1 MTSLIP
7 SAQSPLLW
15 QMFLILLLLAPMLIL
30 ISLLVVLPAYTICLA
45 IITIIR
51 ANYFLTTS
59 PCCQQERENDGLQ
72 SKGGAT
78 NNNSCSSS
86 SSNGPWSN
94 ISTSI
99 FQGRVFHVRQRPKIH
114 SFQYPLTFSV
124 VDLDEACGLFGN
136 HAVAADCSSINKD
149 DKKQLLER
157 EVCDNRGKLWPL
169 STLMLLRDED
179 HLKNGEGLPTTVA
192 TTITL
197 SMKERIINLL
207 YERTNGKLNLK
218 QQQPSRK
225 ILLVTHLMYFG
236 YCFNPVSFFF
246 VLKNQH
252 QDEIEAIV
260 VEVSN
265 TPWNEMSIYVLHP
278 DSVDTTFSQNYPLN
292 NSTKKSLAKDGNITS
307 NTYHYHCEK
316 KFHVSPFMTMDHDY
330 DWKFQLDKDR
340 IVVQAQM
347 YKHTTE
353 EEEEVDTNNKEVEED
368 EEKKDGHDDDPDET
382 KHKGILYFTAG
393 FDIHR
398 TINPKTQS
406 YPLQLSKIILRYPIY
421 CFVIQIWIHYE
432 ALKLL
437 LKGIT
442 FIPHPEGSE
451 TTASKAIAVVMGPV
465 FVVMDVMNDL
475 FVRLKGGG
483 GGGGEKTTKVE

>member
-1 MTSLIP
+1 MASMASLTS
-7 SAQSPLLW
+7 SAQSLPLRW
-15 QMFLILLLLAPMLIL
+15 LLLIV
-30 ISLLVVLPAYTICLA
+30 LLVNVLIILVSILVILPVYTIFLA
-45 IITIIR
+45 LITIIR
-51 ANYFLTTS
+51 ANYFVTS
-59 PCCQQERENDGLQ
+59 PRDEQ
-72 SKGGAT
+72 KGET
-78 NNNSCSSS
+78 NNSGS
-86 SSNGPWSN
+86 SSNIGPWSN
-94 ISTSI
+94 ICTSI

-124 VDLDEACGLFGN
+124 VDLDEACGLFGSL
-136 HAVAADCSSINKD
+136 AVAPDCSSINSDSKESND
-149 DKKQLLER
+149 
-157 EVCDNRGKLWPL
+157 RGKLWPL

-179 HLKNGEGLPTTVA
+179 HLKNGEGLPAA
-192 TTITL
+192 TTKGTTQIITKL
-197 SMKERIINLL
+197 SMKERVINLL
-207 YERTNGKLNLK
+207 HERTNGKLNLK
-218 QQQPSRK
+218 HQPPRK

-246 VLKNQH
+246 ILNQQ
-252 QDEIEAIV
+252 QDEIEAVV

-278 DSVDTTFSQNYPLN
+278 DSVDTTLSQVYPS
-292 NSTKKSLAKDGNITS
+292 NSTKSLAKDGNLKA
-307 NTYHYHCEK
+307 NTYHYQCEK

-330 DWKFQLDKDR
+330 DWKFQLDEDR

-347 YKHTTE
+347 YKHATE
-353 EEEEVDTNNKEVEED
+353 EEEEVDTTN
-368 EEKKDGHDDDPDET
+368 EEKKDGSDGSE
-382 KHKGILYFTAG
+382 KQKGILYFTAG

-398 TINPKTQS
+398 TINPTTQS

-437 LKGIT
+437 LKGIQ

-451 TTASKAIAVVMGPV
+451 TGASKAIAVVMGPV
-465 FVVMDVMNDL
+465 FVVMDMMNDL

-483 GGGGEKTTKVE
+483 GEKTMKVE

>member
-1 MTSLIP
+1 MTMASMTSLIP
-7 SAQSPLLW
+7 STQSLSLW
-15 QMFLILLLLAPMLIL
+15 RLFLVVLLLVPALII
-30 ISLLVVLPAYTICLA
+30 ISLLVILPAYTICLA
-45 IITIIR
+45 LITIVR
-51 ANYFLTTS
+51 ANYFLPS
-59 PCCQQERENDGLQ
+59 PCDQEKQDDGHQ
-72 SKGGAT
+72 KKGAAKWGGSLDNA
-78 NNNSCSSS
+78 
-86 SSNGPWSN
+86 PWSN

-136 HAVAADCSSINKD
+136 RAVAADRSYIKSDI
-149 DKKQLLER
+149 KKRILEM

-179 HLKNGEGLPTTVA
+179 HLKNGEGLPTASLPTTPTA
-192 TTITL
+192 TTKL
-197 SMKERIINLL
+197 SMKERVINLL
-207 YERTNGKLNLK
+207 HERTNGKLNLK
-218 QQQPSRK
+218 QQPSRK

-246 VLKNQH
+246 VLNQQ

-278 DSVDTTFSQNYPLN
+278 DSVDITFSLVYPS
-292 NSTKKSLAKDGNITS
+292 NSTKSLSKGGNMKS
-307 NTYHYHCEK
+307 NTYHYQCEK

-330 DWKFQLDKDR
+330 DWKFQLDEDR

-347 YKHTTE
+347 YKHATE
-353 EEEEVDTNNKEVEED
+353 EEEVVVDTNVGED
-368 EEKKDGHDDDPDET
+368 EKKDEFE
-382 KHKGILYFTAG
+382 KKQKGKLYFTAG

-398 TINPKTQS
+398 TINPATQS

-437 LKGIT
+437 LKGIQ

-451 TTASKAIAVVMGPV
+451 TGASKAIAVVMGPV
-465 FVVMDVMNDL
+465 FVVMDMMNDL
-475 FVRLKGGG
+475 LVKLKGR
-483 GGGGEKTTKVE
+483 GGGEKTTKLE

>member
-1 MTSLIP
+1 MASMTSSLIP
-7 SAQSPLLW
+7 TAQSPLLW
-15 QMFLILLLLAPMLIL
+15 RMFLILLLLAPVLVL
-30 ISLLVVLPAYTICLA
+30 VALLVVLPAYTICLA
-45 IITIIR
+45 FITIIR
-51 ANYFLTTS
+51 ANYFLPKS
-59 PCCQQERENDGLQ
+59 PQKERENDGQ
-72 SKGGAT
+72 QPKKEIK
-78 NNNSCSSS
+78 NNSCII
-86 SSNGPWSN
+86 SNNKPWSN

-136 HAVAADCSSINKD
+136 RAVAADCSTMNID
-149 DKKQLLER
+149 DKKQLLDT
-157 EVCDNRGKLWPL
+157 EVCNSRGKLWPL

-179 HLKNGEGLPTTVA
+179 HLKNGEGLPTTA
-192 TTITL
+192 TTMRQL
-197 SMKERIINLL
+197 SMKDRVINLL
-207 YERTNGKLNLK
+207 HERTNGKLNLK
-218 QQQPSRK
+218 EQPSRK

-246 VLKNQH
+246 VLNQH

-278 DSVDTTFSQNYPLN
+278 DSVDTTFAQVYPLN
-292 NSTKKSLAKDGNITS
+292 STKSLAKDGNIKS
-307 NTYHYHCEK
+307 NTYHYQCEK

-330 DWKFQLDKDR
+330 DWKFQMDKDR

-347 YKHTTE
+347 YKHTTK
-353 EEEEVDTNNKEVEED
+353 EEEVDTNRVVEED
-368 EEKKDGHDDDPDET
+368 EKKDGHDDDPNEE
-382 KHKGILYFTAG
+382 KHKGTLYFTAG

-437 LKGIT
+437 LIGIQ

-451 TTASKAIAVVMGPV
+451 TGASKAIAVVMGPV
-465 FVVMDVMNDL
+465 FVVMDAMNDL
-475 FVRLKGGG
+475 FVRWK
-483 GGGGEKTTKVE
+483 GGGGEKAKVE